1 MQLEHAAAHPSLTEA
16 CAPTPRNARAV
27 NALPSASTHLLT
39 APRSVN
45 VVRQRQRQLPLRVRI
60 SQRRSAPRVLG
71 PEAASVPIALRLVIT
86 SMATDGI
93 STTPSAQTESAFR
106 PKSAAAALPLRTVP
120 KACATQP
127 RSAVW
132 VLPDRNVRPRPSAAP
147 NSAIPGQP
155 LAPSTANWE
164 VHARLPTT
172 AGLEDA
178 TIASARSSLWINLV
192 Q

>member
-1 MQLEHAAAHPSLTEA
+1 
-16 CAPTPRNARAV
+16 
-27 NALPSASTHLLT
+27 
-39 APRSVN
+39 
-45 VVRQRQRQLPLRVRI
+45 
-60 SQRRSAPRVLG
+60 
-71 PEAASVPIALRLVIT
+71 
-86 SMATDGI
+86 MATDGI
-93 STTPSAQTESAFR
+93 STTRSAQTESAFR
-106 PKSAAAALPLRTVP
+106 PESAAAALPLRTAP
-120 KACATQP
+120 KAFATRI

-192 Q
+192 QGTRSALVDGANGGRSRPVQKLSRSAALLLQDTPAPHRPTVAQARVLLPMVREKARVK